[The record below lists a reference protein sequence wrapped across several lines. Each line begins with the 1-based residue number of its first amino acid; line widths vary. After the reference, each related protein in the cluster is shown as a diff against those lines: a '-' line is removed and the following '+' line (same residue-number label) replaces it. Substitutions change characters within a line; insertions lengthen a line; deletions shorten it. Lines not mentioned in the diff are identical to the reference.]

1 MVDGMVEIGDGLGL
15 HPLRG
20 VHHEQRSLAGS
31 DAARHLVAEVHMA
44 RSVDEVEGVALV
56 FHLDGVALDGDAL
69 LALQTHVVQYLVLHL
84 AGIQRLREFEQAVG
98 QGAFSV
104 VDVRNYAKIP
114 YLVHLHRVQR

>member
-1 MVDGMVEIGDGLGL
+1 MVKIGDGLGL

-31 DAARHLVAEVHMA
+31 DAARHLVTEVHVA

-56 FHLDGVALDGDAL
+56 LHLDGVALDGDAL
-69 LALQTHVVQYLVLHL
+69 FALEAHVVQYLVLHL
-84 AGIQRLREFEQAVG
+84 AGIQRLREFEQTVG

-104 VDVRNYAKIP
+104 VDVSDYAKIS